1 MKWLTLFL
9 FLTSTTSITQSSDR
23 FSHYQIQSSKSRE
36 VFTGK
41 NIVIGD
47 SQTPYVDWGSS
58 EFIRLGETPG
68 MINLWEGGK
77 TLNWLLQSVKSHK
90 VDTTVCNVAISIGTN
105 GGFNSKR
112 DSIKSLVKNLE
123 LKFPNSKLWV
133 IQGSWGWGGVANE
146 TESGVRLYYKE
157 FEKLGVTI
165 VEPPI
170 GKIEPHGKKPIYK
183 VIGSNLDSLVK
194 L

>member
-1 MKWLTLFL
+1 MKWSIFFL
-9 FLTSTTSITQSSDR
+9 FLIVAIPITQSSDR
-23 FSHYQIQSSKSRE
+23 FSHYQIQSSKSE
-36 VFTGK
+36 KVCIGK

-47 SQTPYVDWGSS
+47 SQTPYVDWGSV

-68 MINLWEGGK
+68 SLNLWEGGK

-90 VDTTVCNVAISIGTN
+90 VDTAVCNVAICIGTN
-105 GGFNSKR
+105 GGFNIKR
-112 DSIKSLVKNLE
+112 DSIQSLVKNLE